1 MNPQRNTS
9 PTGIGIRSTHRE
21 SLITAELASRPRRRP
36 NYGAEAKVLRRL
48 AHALATSDAAMLDML
63 ASEAARLCRAGS
75 AGISVLESP
84 PDRPESFRWAAL
96 AGFCAPLLNTF
107 RPFDDSVCG
116 VTLAMGK
123 PELFKTPQR
132 YFPSIESLSP
142 PVVEALLVPIPV
154 GDGPWGAIW
163 VMSHSEDSRF
173 DAEDLRLLTS
183 LADFT
188 GAAMQVAR
196 MQALAEK
203 RAAEA
208 EEAQEALRR
217 AEERT
222 YEFIATLSH
231 ELRSPIA
238 PVISSLDILGRLETG
253 GSAATRALEIARR
266 QMGRLKR
273 LIDDLLDAS
282 RIRHGKVEVLMGVC
296 QLADIVWDAVN
307 AVQPAMDAR
316 KHQLT
321 VHCPV
326 EPITLRADAPRLVQV
341 LVNLLG
347 NSAKYSPDGSY
358 IELAAVVEA
367 ASDRGTTASGTV
379 RFTVT
384 DNGYGIPADKLPYAF
399 DMFTQLGARSST
411 VDSGLGIGL
420 ALVRYLAQCHGGT
433 VAIASGDGRKGTTV
447 TVTLPILERLQIVL
461 PPASEGR
468 SERPGEEGH
477 A

>member
-1 MNPQRNTS
+1 MNFDVNTS
-9 PTGIGIRSTHRE
+9 PMDIGIRAAHRE
-21 SLITAELASRPRRRP
+21 SLITAELASRASRRP

-48 AHALATSDAAMLDML
+48 AHALATSDTAMLDML

-84 PDRPESFRWAAL
+84 PDRPASFRWAAL
-96 AGFCAPLLNTF
+96 AGFCAPLLNTY
-107 RPFDDSVCG
+107 RPFDDSLCG
-116 VTLAMGK
+116 VTLTMGK
-123 PELFKTPQR
+123 PELFRTPQR
-132 YFPSIESLSP
+132 YFPSIEAVSP

-163 VMSHSEDSRF
+163 VMSHSENARF

-203 RAAEA
+203 RANEA

-222 YEFIATLSH
+222 YEFIATLGH
-231 ELRSPIA
+231 ELRSPLA
-238 PVISSLDILGRLETG
+238 PLISSLDILGMLENSG
-253 GSAATRALEIARR
+253 AAASRALEIAQR

-273 LIDDLLDAS
+273 LIEDLLDAA
-282 RIRHGKVEVLMGVC
+282 RIRHGKVEVKMDTC

-316 KHQLT
+316 KHQLS

-326 EPITLRADAPRLVQV
+326 EPITLRADAARLTQV
-341 LVNLLG
+341 LVNLLS
-347 NSAKYSPDGSY
+347 NSARYSPDGSH
-358 IELAAVVEA
+358 IDLAAFVGHAPGGQGVTFPDA
-367 ASDRGTTASGTV
+367 V
-379 RFTVT
+379 QFTVT
-384 DNGYGIPADKLPYAF
+384 DNGYGIPPDKLPYVF
-399 DMFTQLGARSST
+399 DMFTQLGSRCST

-420 ALVRYLAQCHGGT
+420 ALVRYLVECHGGT
-433 VAIASGDGRKGTTV
+433 VSIASGDGRKGTAV
-447 TVTLPILERLQIVL
+447 TVVLPVLERLHVVL
-461 PPASEGR
+461 SPRLAGQRE
-468 SERPGEEGH
+468 
-477 A
+477 